1 MHIQH
6 EAAKVGLQ
14 NLRVI
19 TADMNTFE
27 PAVRFDRVVSVEMF
41 EHMTNW
47 RELLVRIRTWLAP
60 DGALFLH
67 IFCDRSGCYL
77 FDHAKSEDWIAQ
89 HFFAGGLMP
98 SHDLIR
104 EYADLFRVEQAW
116 RWNGRHYQ
124 RTALDWLDRFD
135 SNHNAIKDILRGV
148 YAKDAGLWM
157 RRWRWFFLATAG
169 LFGFAGGHE
178 WGVSHF
184 RLRPTDKP
192 AV

>member
-47 RELLVRIRTWLAP
+47 RELLARIRTWLAP
-60 DGALFLH
+60 EGALFLH
-67 IFCDRSGCYL
+67 IFCHRSGCYL

-89 HFFAGGLMP
+89 HFFAGGVMP

-116 RWNGRHYQ
+116 RWSGRHYQ
-124 RTALDWLDRFD
+124 RTALDWLDRLQQPQRHQGHLAR
-135 SNHNAIKDILRGV
+135 SLRQRRRTL
-148 YAKDAGLWM
+148 DAPLALVLPCD
-157 RRWRWFFLATAG
+157 RR
-169 LFGFAGGHE
+169 
-178 WGVSHF
+178 
-184 RLRPTDKP
+184 
-192 AV
+192 AVRICGWPRMGRQSLSP